1 MEIDCIGESGMISPK
16 EIIRHQLD
24 TGLQLIELCTKD
36 LNDEEYFTPATVGG
50 NHAAWVTGHLAVS
63 EDTLLT
69 AIMGQAPAIAEDS
82 RGLFSRGSECFAD
95 ASCYPPRAE
104 IEGLFRDAR
113 AHTLEHLASFDDS
126 RWNEPSPKSLDQ
138 RFLPT
143 LGTIWSLI
151 AAHPWWH
158 VGQLTY
164 NRRALN
170 KPRFFAGA

>member
-1 MEIDCIGESGMISPK
+1 MISPK

-24 TGLQLIELCTKD
+24 TGLQLIELCTRD
-36 LNDEEYFTPATVGG
+36 LNDEEYFTPVLAGG

-63 EDTLLT
+63 EDTLL
-69 AIMGQAPAIAEDS
+69 AVILGQAPAIAENL
-82 RGLFSRGSECFAD
+82 RGLFARGSECFAD
-95 ASCYPPRAE
+95 ASRYPPRAE
-104 IEGLFRDAR
+104 IEGLFRDVR
-113 AHTLEHLASFDDS
+113 PRTLEHLASFDES
-126 RWNEPSPKSLDQ
+126 RWNDASPESLD
-138 RFLPT
+138 RHLLPT

-164 NRRALN
+164 NRKALN